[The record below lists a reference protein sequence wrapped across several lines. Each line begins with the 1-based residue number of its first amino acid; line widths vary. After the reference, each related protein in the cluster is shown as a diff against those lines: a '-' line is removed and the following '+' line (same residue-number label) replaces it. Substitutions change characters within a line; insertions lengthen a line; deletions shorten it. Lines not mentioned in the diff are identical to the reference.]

1 MIICKSDA
9 ELGSIGVARS
19 TRAFVQA
26 DLDKYCIARVLS
38 GELDQMTD
46 QHYRSQGA
54 VPSFT
59 GYNGFPASICTSVD
73 ERRVHETSNDVRLD
87 TMSYDNVLCA
97 QELTLVLNQTGCH
110 FYESEMRR
118 R

>member
-9 ELGSIGVARS
+9 ELGSNCDARLS
-19 TRAFVQA
+19 HTLVRDDRVFHRLAQ
-26 DLDKYCIARVLS
+26 VLS

-46 QHYRSQGA
+46 QHNRSQGA

-73 ERRVHETSNDVRLD
+73 ERRVHETSNNVQMD

-118 R
+118 

>member
-9 ELGSIGVARS
+9 ELGSNCDARL
-19 TRAFVQA
+19 TRTIVHA
-26 DLDKYCIARVLS
+26 DPANHCIARVLS

-73 ERRVHETSNDVRLD
+73 ERRAHETSNNVRLY

-118 R
+118 